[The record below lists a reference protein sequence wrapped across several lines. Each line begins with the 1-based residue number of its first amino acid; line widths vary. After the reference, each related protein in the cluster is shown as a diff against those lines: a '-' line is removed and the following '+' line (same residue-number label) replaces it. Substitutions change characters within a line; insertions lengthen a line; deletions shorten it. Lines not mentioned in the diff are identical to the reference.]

1 MQRIS
6 VNLTN
11 DRDGNKFNYNNDLPA
26 IGNKNYALQKPF
38 ETDFLTAI
46 GIEKLLPSFVICWV
60 AHGSRPRCGPR
71 HPILHS
77 KIFFSVKFFATIILS
92 WISLKCILEY
102 LLQLSD
108 PFIKNEN
115 SVLPISIEKNLEQK
129 IYFCLLKIRYIFFKE
144 GEIRFF
150 D

>member
-46 GIEKLLPSFVICWV
+46 GIEKLLPSFVIC
-60 AHGSRPRCGPR
+60 
-71 HPILHS
+71 
-77 KIFFSVKFFATIILS
+77 
-92 WISLKCILEY
+92 
-102 LLQLSD
+102 
-108 PFIKNEN
+108 
-115 SVLPISIEKNLEQK
+115 
-129 IYFCLLKIRYIFFKE
+129 
-144 GEIRFF
+144 
-150 D
+150 